1 MNSKEKIKYNKKM
14 IGQKVLITQHRVP
27 PFEAIVVGVLNE
39 DVLAVRRK
47 SSQKDINVDL
57 YDVRSLEHGKY

>member
-1 MNSKEKIKYNKKM
+1 M